1 MTSFTIEMT
10 FSEISKKIASKGDV
24 AIRSAIEQ
32 LKLLLKDGN
41 KKEAQPA
48 KAKDARPA
56 KAKEAQPPVDPV
68 MSSKPKSKPKSNT
81 RRVPRD
87 VNAFTKRWYDPIVPG
102 YCLAI
107 TDNPSKKQYGQC
119 GVKKINGSNFCKR
132 HTNKPSLFGIMGE
145 PIPDTKKAKAAF
157 KKYSKLYPK
166 PEEPKDETSSSKSAN
181 KTKTKSKTNE
191 AKVKVEAPIKNVIIS
206 PEKEDENEEE
216 ESRDNGDILD
226 DLSSCDSNSVDGDS
240 DDEDE
245 EDNEQVCNVLD
256 NDDDAK
262 DAETSFIMGNIDDPK
277 YDELMNKEKLE
288 EHEKQDALNNIQKKL
303 NIVVNDNEDN
313 ESPMVQRV
321 DSCVQ
326 DSYQPNV

>member
-1 MTSFTIEMT
+1 MASFTIEMT

-32 LKLLLKDGN
+32 LKLLLKDDN

-48 KAKDARPA
+48 KAKEVQA
-56 KAKEAQPPVDPV
+56 PVDPV

-87 VNAFTKRWYDPIVPG
+87 VNSFTKRWYDPIVPG

-119 GVKKINGSNFCKR
+119 GQKKIDGSNFCKR

-166 PEEPKDETSSSKSAN
+166 PEEPKDETSSSKSTS
-181 KTKTKSKTNE
+181 KTKTNE
-191 AKVKVEAPIKNVIIS
+191 AKVKVEASIKNVIIS

-216 ESRDNGDILD
+216 VSRDNGDVLD
-226 DLSSCDSNSVDGDS
+226 GVSSCDSKSVDDDS
-240 DDEDE
+240 DDED

-288 EHEKQDALNNIQKKL
+288 EHEKQDALKNIQKKL
-303 NIVVNDNEDN
+303 NIVVNDNEEN
-313 ESPMVQRV
+313 ETPMVQRV